1 MQIVNMRSF
10 LNCHPFEVIEEDG
23 RRSYFAS
30 INAAARTAA
39 SRRGSVQ
46 GPGGILMG
54 LAECVRHVAEID
66 FRQSV
71 QGPGGILMGLVAEMD
86 FRQKS
91 ESIST
96 RQGRWADHLR

>member
-1 MQIVNMRSF
+1 MQIVNMSSF
-10 LNCHPFEVIEEDG
+10 LNCHPFEVIEEDDQ
-23 RRSYFAS
+23 RSYFAS

-39 SRRGSVQ
+39 SRRGWVK
-46 GPGGILMG
+46 GPGGMLMD
-54 LAECVRHVAEID
+54 LAECVRHVAE
-66 FRQSV
+66 
-71 QGPGGILMGLVAEMD
+71 LD